1 MLKTLWTRC
10 ENASTAY
17 HPPFFNFTMTPPS
30 DFWNLLYQQSQQVQL
45 EAGALSPL
53 QMNHDLHTNAHV
65 NCATAPWVASPAA
78 GVRRIVLERD
88 GGEVT
93 TRATSLVAY
102 QAGSHFKAHAHPKG
116 EEIWVLSG
124 VFSDAS
130 GHYRAGSYLRNPPGS
145 SHAPF
150 SEAGCLIF
158 VKLQQFAADDD
169 VRLALSAAPA
179 PDTPTAAT
187 LRRRVLFERPAERVE
202 IIHMAQAGEL
212 PADLGPLGNEILVLR
227 GEITGP
233 ADTYP
238 AGTWL
243 RCAPSLSLRHHAQAG
258 TTIYVKSGHLGARA

>member
-1 MLKTLWTRC
+1 MQER
-10 ENASTAY
+10 NQRVA
-17 HPPFFNFTMTPPS
+17 HPHFLNLTMTPPF
-30 DFWNLLYQQSQQVQL
+30 DFWNSLYQQSQQVQL

-53 QMNHDLHTNAHV
+53 QVNHDLRTNARV

-130 GHYRAGSYLRNPPGS
+130 GHYPAGSYLRNPPGS

-158 VKLQQFAADDD
+158 VKLQQFAADDH
-169 VRLALSAAPA
+169 VRLALSATPA

-187 LRRRVLFERPAERVE
+187 LSRRVLFERPDERVE
-202 IIHMAQAGEL
+202 IIHLAQAGEL
-212 PADLGPLGNEILVLR
+212 PADLGPRGSEILVLR
-227 GEITGP
+227 GAVTGP

-258 TTIYVKSGHLGARA
+258 TTIYVKSGHLGAGA